1 MKRHSR
7 VEPLSRG
14 LGSASLRAH
23 LFALVVVSVLPF
35 LIFAGLV
42 LNLFARHEKA
52 FLAAGLRET
61 TRALSSALDRE
72 FDATKTALEAVATLE
87 DLDSGDLGDV
97 YRKLRR
103 VLQSRPNWKTIT
115 LHDPSGKQLLNLLNP
130 FGHPL
135 PESDI
140 ERESFQALV
149 KTKQPQ
155 PINFHRDAPSGAKVG
170 YRVPVLRAGELKY
183 VLSAELDPAVFGEI
197 LARQKLPAQAVGSI
211 VDGRQ
216 VVVATSGGQE
226 VIGQLVGPLIRSAAP
241 DQMDG
246 WFEGRNQKGEL
257 SYAALSRSPANG
269 WSVALAVPAVQLDA
283 PLQRLFWS
291 LGGAAVIFLVA
302 GILLAVI
309 VETRISE
316 SLKALAFKAE
326 ALGRGES
333 VGAEGPFP
341 VREVESLSRDI
352 SRAAGLLEQ
361 RAQERDGAELA
372 LRELNDRLEARIL
385 ERTEQLEDSNSA
397 LRKEIGERHQAEAA
411 LRSEHVYLN
420 LLRSTELVIQEANSM
435 DAAWHAALEQ
445 LCLHLEAPVGYCY
458 YAFAGAAKADDEG
471 TVSWYARAEQQGL
484 AALQSAVA
492 NGAAAGP
499 AALALANRK
508 LCCFNDLGRQDE
520 PWARAA
526 AAAGLGSACAL
537 SVIAG
542 DEPAGALAF
551 FSQRAIDLDQR
562 LSTVLTQ
569 LAMNLGRFVERQ
581 RADEALRLSEER
593 FRTAFDEGPIGIG
606 MVDLAMRYLR
616 INQALCAML
625 ECRNDELLGEKFFA
639 RVHPEDLSVTRDHA
653 ERLLQGEISSYRHE
667 TRLLEKNGAVLWCC
681 VTATLIA
688 ARNGTP
694 NYILLLIENIT
705 ESKRLEERLRETE
718 RLAAVGATSAMF
730 AHEVG
735 NPLNGIST
743 TVQMIERDLMRSRNG
758 VTPVVFSALDD
769 IKSEIT
775 RLGALLHEFRYL
787 ARPQRLQLRK
797 VRLDGL
803 IGDALAA
810 ETYREKGIQLQV
822 EIPADLPELWVD
834 EAKFKQAVAN
844 LAENAADAMP
854 NGGTLTVQAYRVRD
868 EICVD
873 FSDTGIGI
881 PPGVN
886 IFELFTTTKPHG
898 TGLGLAVVRQI
909 VSAHSGRI
917 DYHSE
922 PGNGT
927 TFTVTLP
934 IHRAETNTLGQAKI

>member
-1 MKRHSR
+1 
-7 VEPLSRG
+7 
-14 LGSASLRAH
+14 
-23 LFALVVVSVLPF
+23 
-35 LIFAGLV
+35 
-42 LNLFARHEKA
+42 
-52 FLAAGLRET
+52 LAVTVCLRE
-61 TRALSSALDRE
+61 
-72 FDATKTALEAVATLE
+72 V
-87 DLDSGDLGDV
+87 
-97 YRKLRR
+97 
-103 VLQSRPNWKTIT
+103 
-115 LHDPSGKQLLNLLNP
+115 
-130 FGHPL
+130 
-135 PESDI
+135 
-140 ERESFQALV
+140 
-149 KTKQPQ
+149 
-155 PINFHRDAPSGAKVG
+155 GAIH
-170 YRVPVLRAGELKY
+170 Y
-183 VLSAELDPAVFGEI
+183 
-197 LARQKLPAQAVGSI
+197 
-211 VDGRQ
+211 
-216 VVVATSGGQE
+216 
-226 VIGQLVGPLIRSAAP
+226 PLIRSASP

-246 WFEGRNQKGEL
+246 WFEGQNQKGEL

-283 PLQRLFWS
+283 PMQRLFWS

-326 ALGRGES
+326 ALGQGES
-333 VGAEGPFP
+333 VSAEGPFP

-361 RAQERDGAELA
+361 RAQERDRAELA

-385 ERTEQLEDSNSA
+385 ERTEQLEDTNDE
-397 LRKEIGERHQAEAA
+397 LRKEIGERHQAESA

-420 LLRSTELVIQEANSM
+420 LLRSTELVIQEAHSM
-435 DAAWHAALEQ
+435 EAALQ
-445 LCLHLEAPVGYCY
+445 AALKQICLHLQAPVGYCY
-458 YAFAGAAKADDEG
+458 YGLAGAAKSDEG
-471 TVSWYARAEQQGL
+471 TVSWYERAEQQGL

-492 NGAAAGP
+492 SGAAAGP
-499 AALALANRK
+499 AALALSSRK
-508 LCCFNDLGRQDE
+508 LCCFNDLARQDE

-526 AAAGLGSACAL
+526 AAAGLVSACAL
-537 SVIAG
+537 SVIAD

-616 INQALCAML
+616 VNQALCAML
-625 ECRNDELLGEKFFA
+625 DCRNDELLGEKFFG
-639 RVHPEDLSVTRDHA
+639 RVHPEDLGVIEDHA
-653 ERLLQGEISSYRHE
+653 ERLLQGEISSYRQE
-667 TRLLEKNGAVLWCC
+667 TRLLEKSGAVLWCC

-688 ARNGTP
+688 SRNGTP

-743 TVQMIERDLMRSRNG
+743 TVQMIERDLARSRNG

-797 VRLDGL
+797 VRLDNL

-881 PPGVN
+881 SPGVN
-886 IFELFTTTKPHG
+886 IFELFTTTKAHG

-909 VSAHSGRI
+909 VSAHNGRI

-927 TFTVTLP
+927 TFTLTLP
-934 IHRAETNTLGQAKI
+934 IHGAENKTNPLGEAKI